1 MFDIT
6 SLRKTSRSGDLF
18 DLFEVRYGFP
28 TDYALRD
35 QKLYRVRKG
44 QEMRMDLVSISI
56 YGDPQYADF
65 LCFLNSISNP
75 LNVKESQLIIYV
87 SEEEIDDYKLRLQPE
102 DQNQVATQPNRATRP
117 DPSRQEYLDNN
128 LSLPPN
134 LLENPAEQVQVQG
147 NAIRLGTG

>member
-6 SLRKTSRSGDLF
+6 SLRKTSRSGELF

-28 TDYALRD
+28 DDFALRD
-35 QKLYRVRKG
+35 VKLYRVKKG
-44 QEMRMDLVSISI
+44 EEMRMDLVSISI
-56 YGDPQYADF
+56 YGESQYVDF

-75 LNVKESQLIIYV
+75 LNIKESQLIVYV
-87 SEEEIDDYKLRLQPE
+87 PVQEFDDYKLRLQPE

-147 NAIRLGTG
+147 NVIRLGTG